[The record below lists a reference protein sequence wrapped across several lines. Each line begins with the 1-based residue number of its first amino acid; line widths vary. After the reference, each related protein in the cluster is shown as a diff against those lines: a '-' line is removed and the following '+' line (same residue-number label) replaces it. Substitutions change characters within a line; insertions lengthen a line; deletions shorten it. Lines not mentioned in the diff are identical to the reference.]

1 MITFND
7 KLKEFQ
13 ISRLHI
19 RNVWPSYDEKS
30 TATDEN
36 VKKSFQVVRSIT
48 SPTGP
53 HPVYIIMILL
63 IKIQKRLS
71 SIQDLSS
78 E

>member
-1 MITFND
+1 MITLND

-13 ISRLHI
+13 ISRLHF
-19 RNVWPSYDEKS
+19 RNVWPGYDEKS
-30 TATDEN
+30 TATDEK

-48 SPTGP
+48 FLTGP